1 MKISKFGG
9 SSVACASAI
18 KNIINLAKDNDR
30 QILVFSAIGAT
41 QKDDKKVTDLLIE
54 SYNEYLTS
62 HNLDLKKVKEKFVNL
77 KKLLGI
83 KLNEDKEI
91 DRIVKTFYVNLSR
104 DFLVS
109 RGEDLTA
116 RMFAEKL
123 NLPYVPSETLLFFKE
138 NKIDF
143 KRTKNAIKNQ
153 FSLTKR
159 FVTGGFYGSDENGQI
174 KLLSR
179 GGGDLSGAIFAKA
192 TRAEEYEIFTDV
204 DGIYQINP
212 TIGISRTLK
221 TLSYADLNF
230 MTALDAKV
238 VHSECGKVLKNTSTK
253 IIVRN
258 CFNLN
263 AHGTMI
269 AKGFKADKNYVSFSP
284 ITGEMFLTQLGKR
297 RKITCDKRE
306 NVLNLL

>member
-41 QKDDKKVTDLLIE
+41 QKGDKKVTDLLIE
-54 SYNEYLTS
+54 SYNEYNTS

-116 RMFAEKL
+116 
-123 NLPYVPSETLLFFKE
+123 
-138 NKIDF
+138 
-143 KRTKNAIKNQ
+143 
-153 FSLTKR
+153 
-159 FVTGGFYGSDENGQI
+159 
-174 KLLSR
+174 
-179 GGGDLSGAIFAKA
+179 
-192 TRAEEYEIFTDV
+192 
-204 DGIYQINP
+204 
-212 TIGISRTLK
+212 
-221 TLSYADLNF
+221 
-230 MTALDAKV
+230 
-238 VHSECGKVLKNTSTK
+238 
-253 IIVRN
+253 
-258 CFNLN
+258 
-263 AHGTMI
+263 
-269 AKGFKADKNYVSFSP
+269 
-284 ITGEMFLTQLGKR
+284 
-297 RKITCDKRE
+297 
-306 NVLNLL
+306 